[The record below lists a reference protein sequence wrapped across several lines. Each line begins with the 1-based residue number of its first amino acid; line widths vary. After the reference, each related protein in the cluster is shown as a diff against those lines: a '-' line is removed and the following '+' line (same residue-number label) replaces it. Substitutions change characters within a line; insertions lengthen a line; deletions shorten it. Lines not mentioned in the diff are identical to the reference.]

1 MMAERMALVEL
12 EERFAKDKD
21 KDKVELKK
29 VQAELA
35 SYHTQVKKVLDTG
48 VSPQEFRSLDKYRAA
63 LEQARDLA
71 HAVWVTSQTL

>member
-12 EERFAKDKD
+12 EERFAKD